1 MSERKNFSFCSRNI
15 VKTSG
20 ERKTFD
26 KAWSAI
32 KLKGRNFCFVTIL
45 FTVQKFRPTDFNNV
59 FQASEFQG

>member
-1 MSERKNFSFCSRNI
+1 MKEKLFSFCFRNI

-20 ERKTFD
+20 ETLTLD

-45 FTVQKFRPTDFNNV
+45 FTLQKFRPTDFNNV